1 MIWLYIIY
9 ILSVVLPSLLVFIG
23 KNNKMVFNVV
33 FYVTLAIVIAI
44 PIVLKITK
52 VDESDP
58 MGIASFIYSSALSII
73 CVYYGHIIRMQR
85 EYKEIEEKIS
95 KQMVNFVNH
104 PVLQSK
110 QYIDGV
116 ITSMFN
122 LSRSKRT
129 VLRFFTMS
137 LRDIQ
142 GKGAVRIDVSFSQY
156 TELLGSLMKDAEK
169 VVGTFT
175 KMPSVIMKSM
185 SKNKKIKEYI
195 STLKK
200 YQDKI
205 DRICVLEQEEIS
217 QIKKNE
223 ENNEGEIAWFA
234 ENIPSRRIKWSET
247 RAFLS
252 DLNFLGY
259 SLGSAIPSALEHMVD
274 FAIFDDILLRWSAP
288 DDSDHGVIIML
299 IGEEAKK
306 LRESLESYMESSV
319 HGYTSFMELS
329 QKM

>member
-9 ILSVVLPSLLVFIG
+9 ILSVILPSLLVFIG
-23 KNNKMVFNVV
+23 KNNKTVFNVV

-44 PIVLKITK
+44 PIVIKITK
-52 VDESDP
+52 VNELDSI
-58 MGIASFIYSSALSII
+58 GIASFIYSSALSII

-95 KQMVNFVNH
+95 NQMENFVNH
-104 PVLQSK
+104 PILESK

-122 LSRSKRT
+122 LPRSKRT

-156 TELLGSLMKDAEK
+156 TELLGFLMKDAEK

-195 STLKK
+195 NTLKK
-200 YQDKI
+200 YKGKI

-217 QIKKNE
+217 QIITNE
-223 ENNEGEIAWFA
+223 ANNEGELAWFA
-234 ENIPSRRIKWSET
+234 KNVPSKRIKWTET

-252 DLNFLGY
+252 DLNLLGY
-259 SLGSAIPSALEHMVD
+259 SLGNAIPSALEHMVD
-274 FAIFDDILLRWSAP
+274 FAIFDDIFLRWSAP

-306 LRESLESYMESSV
+306 LRESLESYMESAV
-319 HGYTSFMELS
+319 YGYTSFMELS